1 MKLESLRSCSAPFY
15 LVDGEGLRQRYRAFR
30 NAFAAEFPS
39 LTIGYSYKTNY
50 VPDVLRI
57 LHQEGAY
64 AEVVS
69 ELEYDI
75 ATKLG
80 VAPDKIILN
89 GANKSRSTIER
100 AIAEGAICNLDSMR
114 EVDHTVAI
122 AGDTARPVRVG
133 LRINLLHPEGDGHR
147 AHSRFGIPA
156 SDLATAKERLLGAGV
171 QIAGVH
177 GHLSSRARS
186 LEVVKHI
193 VSSLLGAL
201 DILGLDSV
209 DYIDVGGGFGFAPP
223 GLDLSF
229 PSFEEYARTIS
240 LALGERG
247 QSSRVIIEPGISM
260 VGDSIDYIAPVQ
272 CIKHLNGRHVAF
284 IDGSVHTLKP
294 SRHRHNLPTQVLS
307 EDFTPKRV
315 DATEVYDV
323 VGYTCMDDDYI
334 AIDQELP
341 SLGVG
346 DLLRVR
352 GVGAYTI
359 VFKPQFIRGAP
370 AVYVLDDR
378 GLREARRE
386 ESVDDFLST
395 YRLDPM

>member
-1 MKLESLRSCSAPFY
+1 MKLESLRACSPPFY
-15 LVDGEGLRQRYRAFR
+15 LVDGDGLRQRYRAFR

-39 LTIGYSYKTNY
+39 LIIGYSYKTNY
-50 VPDVLRI
+50 VPAVLRI

-69 ELEYDI
+69 EFEYDI
-75 ATKLG
+75 ARKLG

-89 GANKSRSTIER
+89 GASKSRSTIAR
-100 AIAEGAICNLDSMR
+100 AIAEGAACNLESMR
-114 EVDHTVAI
+114 EVDHAVAI
-122 AGDTARPVRVG
+122 AGDAARPIKVG
-133 LRINLLHPEGDGHR
+133 LRINLLHPEGKGHR
-147 AHSRFGIPA
+147 AHSRFGIPT
-156 SDLATAKERLLGAGV
+156 SDLARAKERLLSAGI

-186 LEVVKHI
+186 LDVVQHI
-193 VSSLLGAL
+193 ARGLLDAL
-201 DILGLDSV
+201 DIMGLESV

-229 PSFEEYARTIS
+229 PSFEEYAKTIS
-240 LALGERG
+240 SALGGRG
-247 QSSRVIIEPGISM
+247 QSSTVIIEPGISM
-260 VGDSIDYIAPVQ
+260 VGDNIDYIAPVQ
-272 CIKHLNGRHVAF
+272 CIKRLNGRKLAF
-284 IDGSVHTLKP
+284 IDGSVHTVKP
-294 SRHRHNLPTQVLS
+294 SRHRHNLPTQVLN
-307 EDFTPKRV
+307 EDFTPKEV
-315 DATEVYDV
+315 AVTEAYDV

-341 SLGVG
+341 SLDVG

-395 YRLDPM
+395 YRLDPA